1 MGNTKK
7 IKKFKINISVPTI
20 ERKLASLGLSEDN
33 PSFKKTVETEIEN
46 VCGLFTPACVYE
58 TFNLEVVSSEFKP
71 DELNPKIAV
80 QLQFSSKGQPRYIG
94 AGLTQ
99 PFPKKGYP
107 TGEFP
112 TGEFGLNLP
121 QEECV
126 AFSFYVASL
135 GEGSGLASIARANQ
149 IAKVVIQEAEE
160 QAVRFVYRLIREE
173 AKKENCLL
181 TPPSLLK
188 KGEIVKK
195 VWKILGAQRIGVTAQ
210 SMGIRTGV
218 VGWLS
223 GKKQKK

>member
-71 DELNPKIAV
+71 DEL
-80 QLQFSSKGQPRYIG
+80 
-94 AGLTQ
+94 TQ

-121 QEECV
+121 QEEYV
-126 AFSFYVASL
+126 AFSFYVVSL